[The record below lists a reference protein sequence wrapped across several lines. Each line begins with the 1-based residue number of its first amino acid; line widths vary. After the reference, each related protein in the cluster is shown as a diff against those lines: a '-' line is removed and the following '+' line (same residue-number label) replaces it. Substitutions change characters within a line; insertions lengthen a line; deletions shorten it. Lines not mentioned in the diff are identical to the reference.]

1 MLRNAQRFI
10 HKPLCVI
17 KQLNLELFKKS
28 VRPNIL
34 ISILVIVS
42 YLTILFLD
50 RHAGMPLFIVQ
61 LFAISQIFS
70 GKIDIIHSVPILLI
84 TIGQLV
90 FLFLSFRKV
99 NGFQTIILLASP
111 ILINI
116 GLMIIFNGIKNQ
128 YLDSTYL
135 STIPFWTCN
144 IIFYILFLLKVK
156 RHTTQG

>member
-1 MLRNAQRFI
+1 M
-10 HKPLCVI
+10 CVI
-17 KQLNLELFKKS
+17 KQLNLELFQKS
-28 VRPNIL
+28 IRPNIL

>member
-1 MLRNAQRFI
+1 M
-10 HKPLCVI
+10 CVI
-17 KQLNLELFKKS
+17 KQLNLELFQKS
-28 VRPNIL
+28 IRPNIL

-156 RHTTQG
+156 RHTTQE

>member
-1 MLRNAQRFI
+1 MPFGTLRIA
-10 HKPLCVI
+10 KPLCVI
-17 KQLNLELFKKS
+17 KQLNLELFQKS
-28 VRPNIL
+28 IRPNIL